1 MVRATDFTAQSNRS
15 SSSFLFVMLFT
26 LSLLIA
32 PGISTQSAWADAGEN
47 ATEVGLGVASFVAT
61 LPYGAVKIAYASLG
75 AIIGGFTYLL
85 TAGDLESA
93 NVVWEKSLLGTYV
106 LTPDH
111 LKGDKQ
117 VYFLGPIKE

>member
-1 MVRATDFTAQSNRS
+1 MARATTITAQANRS
-15 SSSFLFVMLFT
+15 PRYALFVGFFIVL
-26 LSLLIA
+26 LLIS

-61 LPYGAVKIAYASLG
+61 LPYGAIKIAYAGLG

-85 TAGDLESA
+85 TAGHLESA

-111 LKGDKQ
+111 LKGEKQ
-117 VYFLGPIKE
+117 VYFLGPRKE